1 MGGGARARPVV
12 PGYTSFLMSW
22 EMMRNLVRDEW
33 VILSLLLAWSLA
45 GLAVICERLYA
56 LWNLVPKSEAFKNR
70 VIDALERGDIAKAT
84 ALCEMSQVPIADV
97 FERGLL
103 VYGKTPEKTTEAVTS
118 QRNATVLSLKRYLWA
133 LGTVGSS
140 APFVGLFGT
149 VVGILK
155 AFQSMSVAG
164 TGGFKVVSQGIAA
177 ALVATAAGL
186 LVAIYAVIAYNYF
199 VARIGVIAM
208 HYRLFA
214 EEFLTALGQGVKRKP
229 AVVAVAAGAENRDA
243 GGLKQPWAS
252 TSRSTTRAPPSEDGE
267 VGADSVVAEINI
279 TPLTDV
285 FLVLLI
291 IFMVTSTALVES
303 EVASRA
309 GMKVVLPKANAAGPV
324 SQRRSDPVLTV
335 TRANELY
342 LGSRKLDPTNL
353 EGEIR
358 KALAETGSETLL
370 IRGDKNVY
378 LGSAVDIMSVAKKA
392 GASKIAILTA
402 PNK

>member
-1 MGGGARARPVV
+1 VPARARAAV
-12 PGYTSFLMSW
+12 PGYTFFLMSW

-33 VILSLLLAWSLA
+33 LILSLLLAWSLA

-56 LWNLVPKSEAFKNR
+56 LWNVVPKSEAFKNR
-70 VIDALERGDIAKAT
+70 VIDALEKGDLAKAT

-97 FERGLL
+97 FERGLA

-214 EEFLTALGQGVKRKP
+214 EEFLTALGQGIKRKP
-229 AVVAVAAGAENRDA
+229 APVVAPAGETAAA
-243 GGLKQPWAS
+243 Q
-252 TSRSTTRAPPSEDGE
+252 
-267 VGADSVVAEINI
+267 
-279 TPLTDV
+279 
-285 FLVLLI
+285 
-291 IFMVTSTALVES
+291 
-303 EVASRA
+303 
-309 GMKVVLPKANAAGPV
+309 
-324 SQRRSDPVLTV
+324 
-335 TRANELY
+335 
-342 LGSRKLDPTNL
+342 GS
-353 EGEIR
+353 
-358 KALAETGSETLL
+358 
-370 IRGDKNVY
+370 
-378 LGSAVDIMSVAKKA
+378 
-392 GASKIAILTA
+392 
-402 PNK
+402 